1 MNDDDDSEF
10 ADLVPGVKRLHQ
22 DRINVYRHQRA
33 KSPPPRSAA
42 PGKPRADA
50 GEDPLPPGRESHFNP
65 GLQKKLQRRI
75 RQGLI
80 RPQAS
85 LDLHGCRRQEALDL
99 LEDFV
104 DDALRRGLRML
115 VVIHGQGFRS
125 QSDAVLKP
133 LVRRWLGEQSAVLAW
148 CPAQPR
154 DGAAGA
160 SYVYLR
166 GNS

>member
-1 MNDDDDSEF
+1 MNNDDDSDF
-10 ADLVPGVKRLHQ
+10 ADMVPGVKRLRQ
-22 DRINVYRHQRA
+22 DRINVYRQREPGSR
-33 KSPPPRSAA
+33 KSRVSPPQESRS
-42 PGKPRADA
+42 PSGD
-50 GEDPLPPGRESHFNP
+50 DPLPPGRESHFNP

-99 LEDFV
+99 LEDFI
-104 DDALRRGLRML
+104 DDALRRGRRML
-115 VVIHGQGFRS
+115 IVIHGQGFRS

-133 LVRRWLGEQSAVLAW
+133 LVRRWLGEHPAVLAW